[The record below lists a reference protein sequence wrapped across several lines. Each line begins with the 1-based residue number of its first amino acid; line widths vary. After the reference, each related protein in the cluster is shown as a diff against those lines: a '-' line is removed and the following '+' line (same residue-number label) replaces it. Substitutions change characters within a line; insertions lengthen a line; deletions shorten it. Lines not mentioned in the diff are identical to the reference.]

1 MCHQCCI
8 SSGFFYYLNCYTT
21 SSKRFSRS
29 LLSQSEI
36 IALLRSNL
44 CAMAKQIYQPCDAYL
59 TDVIAPCKGI
69 QDSLDS
75 VYSTPGIPDSTYW
88 IPRTLSVELGF
99 WNPKVS
105 GIPDS
110 LSCIPDSTAQDS
122 AFRKQKFPGFRN
134 TESPYIGRTLDIVQ
148 SDRAYS
154 QHIA

>member
-69 QDSLDS
+69 QDSLGFCLFHTGNS
-75 VYSTPGIPDSTYW
+75 GFLVLDSTDFVGGTW
-88 IPRTLSVELGF
+88 ILESKGQWDSGFLELHFGFHSPRFS
-99 WNPKVS
+99 
-105 GIPDS
+105 IPEAKIS
-110 LSCIPDSTAQDS
+110 RIPEYGV
-122 AFRKQKFPGFRN
+122 P
-134 TESPYIGRTLDIVQ
+134 LH
-148 SDRAYS
+148 RANIRYRP
-154 QHIA
+154 IRPRV